1 MCPNLFGH
9 ISKGFFMQKLISILF
24 ITSFISVSHAGY
36 LDDWSND
43 DLCGWTNSSS
53 IPEHIQIEVDK
64 REIICY
70 GGVEVY
76 SLPSKGDNSSTSG
89 TAFPSPDQSL
99 IEKLKLKYDQEVGKE
114 GPTY

>member
-1 MCPNLFGH
+1 MKRLRLTFLV
-9 ISKGFFMQKLISILF
+9 SSF
-24 ITSFISVSHAGY
+24 ITASYAGY
-36 LDDWSND
+36 FDNWSND

>member
-1 MCPNLFGH
+1 MKKLPL
-9 ISKGFFMQKLISILF
+9 ITLGFVLISG
-24 ITSFISVSHAGY
+24 AYADY
-36 LDDWSND
+36 LDGWSNN

>member
-1 MCPNLFGH
+1 MKKF
-9 ISKGFFMQKLISILF
+9 ISILF
-24 ITSFISVSHAGY
+24 ALCLASSSVASY
-36 LDDWSND
+36 LDGWSNN

-53 IPEHIQIEVDK
+53 IPEHIQTEVDK

-76 SLPSKGDNSSTSG
+76 SLPSKEDRSSSG
-89 TAFPSPDQSL
+89 GTTFPSPDQSL
-99 IEKLKLKYDQEVGKE
+99 IAKLKLKYDQELGKE

>member
-1 MCPNLFGH
+1 MKKLPLITLAFV
-9 ISKGFFMQKLISILF
+9 LISG
-24 ITSFISVSHAGY
+24 AYADY
-36 LDDWSND
+36 LDGWSNN

-53 IPEHIQIEVDK
+53 IPEHIQKEVDK

-76 SLPSKGDNSSTSG
+76 ALPTNEDNSSTGG
-89 TAFPSPDQSL
+89 TTFPSPDQSL
-99 IEKLKLKYDQEVGKE
+99 IEKLKLKYDQELGKE

>member
-1 MCPNLFGH
+1 
-9 ISKGFFMQKLISILF
+9 LIKKILVIVLVSSF
-24 ITSFISVSHAGY
+24 TSPVFAAY